1 MQTIN
6 LKPNV
11 FKKLKQA
18 KIIEEYEENDE
29 MTNSEFVNIMI
40 DFKFRNLR
48 DDKKKD

>member
-18 KIIEEYEENDE
+18 KIIEEYEEKDE

-48 DDKKKD
+48 VDKKKD

>member
-1 MQTIN
+1 MNTLN

-18 KIIEEYEENDE
+18 KIIEEYEEKDE

-40 DFKFRNLR
+40 DFKFKKLR
-48 DDKKKD
+48 IN